1 MRRATPD
8 GVTISA
14 LSRFV
19 RAISQSHTKSDA
31 EDARMLARLGRADV
45 QGAQKGSGVTLDR
58 VRVVQAEALGL
69 PAE

>member
-45 QGAQKGSGVTLDR
+45 QGAQKGSGGDS
-58 VRVVQAEALGL
+58 
-69 PAE
+69 